1 LAASKKAF
9 TLKPSYRT
17 LLEDKAYF
25 KIPIEA
31 KNHEDLI
38 NKINQSSSK
47 NNNTSVLK
55 NYSQNFNNKF
65 YSYKKIANIINK
77 IYINKDKHNVPK
89 YFIIKFQ
96 LFKIIEKLKN
106 TVLLRR
112 NHYTE
117 HKIQNISKNEIL
129 SFIDF
134 FPKFKNQFTIKKLNK
149 NFFLISKKLN

>member
-1 LAASKKAF
+1 MAASKKAF

-55 NYSQNFNNKF
+55 NYSQNLNNKF

-77 IYINKDKHNVPK
+77 ISINKDKHNVPK

-106 TVLLRR
+106 TILLRR
-112 NHYTE
+112 NDYTE
-117 HKIQNISKNEIL
+117 HKIKISLKMKFCHLWIFFQNLKINLMLKN
-129 SFIDF
+129 
-134 FPKFKNQFTIKKLNK
+134 
-149 NFFLISKKLN
+149 